1 MLLLVPGLLL
11 AAMYLILDWFAVCPL
26 SSAVGSAN
34 VAASWNF
41 LTAQRPAMN
50 AEKCMSKCPASA

>member
-34 VAASWNF
+34 VAGKLEFSHGS
-41 LTAQRPAMN
+41 TAA
-50 AEKCMSKCPASA
+50 